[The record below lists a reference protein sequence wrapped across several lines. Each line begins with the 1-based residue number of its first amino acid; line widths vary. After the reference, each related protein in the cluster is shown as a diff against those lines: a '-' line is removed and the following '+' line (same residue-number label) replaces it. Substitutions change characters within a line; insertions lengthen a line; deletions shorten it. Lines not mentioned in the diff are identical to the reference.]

1 MEAFSE
7 MSLSLNQSQMAKDEV
22 TGLIKDVRSFVEHII
37 IEEQK
42 NKQHSLMDQGLRELP
57 QATPPASVISR
68 RKSNSQ
74 KRKASKNPTPSR
86 ALRGRFRKKAKLN
99 YSEGT
104 DLEVEEDEEASD
116 N

>member
-1 MEAFSE
+1 

-74 KRKASKNPTPSR
+74 KRKASKNSTPSR